1 MKIRTPLALASL
13 ALAGFLGGC
22 AANGETAAS
31 DEKNGSCCAEGASA
45 GKACCAEGSAAK
57 TGACCEGEKAQQPAA
72 K

>member
-1 MKIRTPLALASL
+1 MKIRTSLALASL

-22 AANGETAAS
+22 AATGETCS
-31 DEKNGSCCAEGASA
+31 DQKEGACCAEGASA

-57 TGACCEGEKAQQPAA
+57 TGECCEAGKAKQPAA